1 MRNSVLAW
9 LLVWVAAAAAQAAT
23 AETPSVSIAPP
34 AARQRDLL
42 AEAGEQHFWIARVV
56 REPADNSTQTSIVYR
71 SQWSGNADW
80 MSLPVISD
88 RVVSMA
94 TSNGELLLALANGQW
109 EIADGPDIRS
119 GPTDRLWD
127 VMLAVANGQ
136 DTVWAI
142 VRFSPPST
150 TGPSTRPATEQTTR
164 SEAETQR
171 SEAEPERSEGESRL
185 MVCQFSDGKWT
196 QPQPLPTGV
205 SDDPA
210 QMSLG
215 VVDEMPMLAWRT
227 AEGRLCVSR
236 LTAQHEWTRPVFVGV
251 PTDPFDFKLLTIHG
265 RGVLWV
271 AATPPPATRPTTQP
285 SAVGAGEVLIGDDFS
300 RRIAL
305 KMPATLPSNL
315 GPQTLVSAFGHLRWI
330 AYAGDQQI
338 EQDFSLDDFPKSFP
352 PTGKMSP
359 VPSLKPPVIPM
370 TPWIAGDGIMVL
382 LAALAAMRQRK
393 LSESETAVNRDDAKP
408 RLAPLGV
415 RFVAGLVDLAPILAV
430 VALVQPANGAN
441 PLLGM
446 GKSLGELLW
455 LSLATYVLHTLAAE
469 LICGQSI
476 GKMVFGLR
484 VVDLKGNTPSAGAIV
499 LRNLLRVADV
509 TLGLPL
515 LIVFLTPLRQRVGDL
530 IAGTVVI
537 SREGEEEEEEQS

>member
-9 LLVWVAAAAAQAAT
+9 LLVLVAVGAAQGAT

-42 AEAGEQHFWIARVV
+42 AEAGEQHFWIARVA
-56 REPADNSTQTSIVYR
+56 PDTADKSTQTLIVFR

-80 MSLPVISD
+80 MPLPPISD

-94 TSNGELLLALANGQW
+94 TSNGELLLVLANGQW
-109 EIADGPDIRS
+109 EIADGQDIRS

-127 VMLAVANGQ
+127 VMLGVANGQ
-136 DTVWAI
+136 HTVWAI
-142 VRFSPPST
+142 VRCWPASTTNPST
-150 TGPSTRPATEQTTR
+150 IPATGQTTR
-164 SEAETQR
+164 SESEPQR
-171 SEAEPERSEGESRL
+171 SEAESRL

-196 QPQPLPTGV
+196 QPQPVPAGV

-227 AEGRLCVSR
+227 ADGRLCVSR
-236 LTAQHEWTRPVFVGV
+236 LTAQHEWARPVFVSV

-271 AATPPPATRPTTQP
+271 AASSPPATRPTTQP
-285 SAVGAGEVLIGDDFS
+285 WAVGAGEVLIGDDLS

-305 KMPATLPSNL
+305 KMAATLPSNL
-315 GPQTLVSAFGHLRWI
+315 GPQTLVSAFGNLRWI
-330 AYAGDQQI
+330 AYTGDQQI

-352 PTGKMSP
+352 PMAKMSA

-370 TPWIAGDGIMVL
+370 MPWIAGDAIMVL
-382 LAALAAMRQRK
+382 LAALAALRQRR
-393 LSESETAVNRDDAKP
+393 LSESETAVNRADAKP

-441 PLLGM
+441 PLLAM

-455 LSLATYVLHTLAAE
+455 LSMAAYVLHTLAAE

-484 VVDLKGNTPSAGAIV
+484 VVDLKGNAPSAGAIV

-515 LIVFLTPLRQRVGDL
+515 LMVFLTPLRQRVGDL

-537 SREGEEEEEEQS
+537 SREGEEDEEEQS

>member
-1 MRNSVLAW
+1 LNRKAAGILAL
-9 LLVWVAAAAAQAAT
+9 LLVLGAAEAAT
-23 AETPSVSIAPP
+23 AQTASVSMAPP
-34 AARQRDLL
+34 AARPRDLL

-56 REPADNSTQTSIVYR
+56 RDSADNATQTTIVYR

-80 MSLPVISD
+80 MPLPVISD

-94 TSNGELLLALANGQW
+94 TSNEELLLALANGQW
-109 EIADGPDIRS
+109 EIADGQDIRS
-119 GPTDRLWD
+119 GPTDGLWD
-127 VMLAVANGQ
+127 AMLAVANGQ

-142 VRFSPPST
+142 VRCSGAGTTNPST
-150 TGPSTRPATEQTTR
+150 TPAAGPTTR
-164 SEAETQR
+164 
-171 SEAEPERSEGESRL
+171 AEPEAESRL
-185 MVCQFSDGKWT
+185 MACQFSEGKWT
-196 QPQPLPTGV
+196 QPQPLPAGV

-227 AEGRLCVSR
+227 AQGRLCVSR
-236 LTAQHEWTRPVFVGV
+236 LTAQHEWTRPVFVSV
-251 PTDPFDFKLLTIHG
+251 PADPFDFKLLAIHG

-271 AATPPPATRPTTQP
+271 AASPPTTRSTTQP
-285 SAVGAGEVLIGDDFS
+285 WAGEAGEVLIGDDFS
-300 RRIAL
+300 RRMSL
-305 KMPATLPSNL
+305 RMPATLPSNL
-315 GPQTLVSAFGHLRWI
+315 GPQTLVSAFGNLRWI
-330 AYAGDQQI
+330 AYVSDQQI

-352 PTGKMSP
+352 PAAKMSA
-359 VPSLKPPVIPM
+359 VPSAKPAVIPM
-370 TPWIAGDGIMVL
+370 MPWIGGDGIMVL
-382 LAALAAMRQRK
+382 LAALAAVRQRR
-393 LSESETAVNRDDAKP
+393 LSESETAVDRGDAKP

-430 VALVQPANGAN
+430 VALVQPANAAN

-455 LSLATYVLHTLAAE
+455 LSVAAYVLHTLAAE

-484 VVDLKGNTPSAGAIV
+484 VVDLKGKPPTAWAIV

-515 LIVFLTPLRQRVGDL
+515 LIVLMTPLRQRVGDL

-537 SREGEEEEEEQS
+537 SRDGEEAEEQS

>member
-9 LLVWVAAAAAQAAT
+9 LLVLVAAGAAQAAT
-23 AETPSVSIAPP
+23 AETPSVSMAPP

-56 REPADNSTQTSIVYR
+56 KESADNSMQTSITYR

-80 MSLPVISD
+80 MPLPVISD

-94 TSNGELLLALANGQW
+94 TSNGELLLVLANGQW
-109 EIADGPDIRS
+109 EIADGTDIRT
-119 GPTDRLWD
+119 GPSDGLWD
-127 VMLAVANGQ
+127 AMLAVANGQ

-142 VRFSPPST
+142 VRCSPA
-150 TGPSTRPATEQTTR
+150 STRASAGTTNPASMPVAEETTR
-164 SEAETQR
+164 PD
-171 SEAEPERSEGESRL
+171 AEPRQTETESRL
-185 MVCQFSDGKWT
+185 MVSQFSQGKWT
-196 QPQPLPTGV
+196 QPQPLPEGV
-205 SDDPA
+205 SNDPA
-210 QMSLG
+210 QMSMG

-227 AEGRLCVSR
+227 SEGRLCVSK
-236 LTAQHEWTRPVFVGV
+236 LTAQHEWTRPVFVSV
-251 PTDPFDFKLLTIHG
+251 PTDPFDFKLLAIHG

-271 AATPPPATRPTTQP
+271 AASPPPTTRPTTQP
-285 SAVGAGEVLIGDDFS
+285 WAGGAGEVLIGDDFS

-305 KMPATLPSNL
+305 RMPATLPSNL
-315 GPQTLVSAFGHLRWI
+315 GPQTLVSAFGNLRWI
-330 AYAGDQQI
+330 AYASDQQI

-352 PTGKMSP
+352 PTAKMSA
-359 VPSLKPPVIPM
+359 VPSAKPPVIPM
-370 TPWIAGDGIMVL
+370 MPWIGGDAIMVL
-382 LAALAAMRQRK
+382 LAALAALRQRK
-393 LSESETAVNRDDAKP
+393 LSESDTTVDRGDAKP

-430 VALVQPANGAN
+430 VALVQPANAAN
-441 PLLGM
+441 PLLAM
-446 GKSLGELLW
+446 GKSLVELLW
-455 LSLATYVLHTLAAE
+455 LSLTAYVLHTLVAE

-484 VVDLKGNTPSAGAIV
+484 VVDLKGNAPSAGAIV

-530 IAGTVVI
+530 VAGTVVI

>member
-1 MRNSVLAW
+1 VAVSILA
-9 LLVWVAAAAAQAAT
+9 LLLTSMAAKEAT
-23 AETPSVSIAPP
+23 AQTPSVSIAPSVSITPP
-34 AARQRDLL
+34 APPQRDLL
-42 AEAGEQHFWIARVV
+42 AEAGEQHFWIARV
-56 REPADNSTQTSIVYR
+56 ATDSTQTAIVYR
-71 SQWSGNADW
+71 SQWTGNADW
-80 MSLPVISD
+80 TPLPVISD

-109 EIADGPDIRS
+109 EIADGQDIRS
-119 GPTDRLWD
+119 GPTDGLWD
-127 VMLAVANGQ
+127 AMLAVANGQ

-142 VRFSPPST
+142 VRCSPASATNPST
-150 TGPSTRPATEQTTR
+150 IPTAEQTTR

-171 SEAEPERSEGESRL
+171 SEAETQRSEPESRL

-196 QPQPLPTGV
+196 QPRPLPAGV

-210 QMSLG
+210 QMALG
-215 VVDEMPMLAWRT
+215 VVEEMPVLAWRT
-227 AEGRLCVSR
+227 APARLCVSQ
-236 LTAQHEWTRPVFVGV
+236 LTAQYEWTRPVLVNV
-251 PTDPFDFKLLTIHG
+251 PADQFDFKLLAIHG

-271 AATPPPATRPTTQP
+271 AASPPTTRPTTQP
-285 SAVGAGEVLIGDDFS
+285 WAAGAGEVLIGNDFS

-315 GPQTLVSAFGHLRWI
+315 GPQTLVSAFGNLRWI

-352 PTGKMSP
+352 PAAKMSA
-359 VPSLKPPVIPM
+359 VPSAKPPVIPLM
-370 TPWIAGDGIMVL
+370 PWIGGDAIMVL
-382 LAALAAMRQRK
+382 LAALAAVRQRK
-393 LSESETAVNRDDAKP
+393 LSESETPAERGDAKP

-430 VALVQPANGAN
+430 VALVQPANVPN
-441 PLLGM
+441 PLLAM

-455 LSLATYVLHTLAAE
+455 LSLAAYVLHTLVAE

-476 GKMVFGLR
+476 GKMVFALR
-484 VVDLKGNTPSAGAIV
+484 VVDLKGKTPTAGAII
-499 LRNLLRVADV
+499 LRNLLRAADV

-515 LIVFLTPLRQRVGDL
+515 LIVLLTPLRQRVGDL
-530 IAGTVVI
+530 IAGTVVV
-537 SREGEEEEEEQS
+537 SRDGEEEEEEQS